1 VECKEI
7 WLDEQYAEADALEAS
22 GEYQAAFDLFY
33 SLSSYRDAASRAQV
47 LADRLGIKIKTIDDP
62 F

>member
-1 VECKEI
+1 M
-7 WLDEQYAEADALEAS
+7 EAG

-47 LADRLGIKIKTIDDP
+47 LADRLGIKIKTVDDP